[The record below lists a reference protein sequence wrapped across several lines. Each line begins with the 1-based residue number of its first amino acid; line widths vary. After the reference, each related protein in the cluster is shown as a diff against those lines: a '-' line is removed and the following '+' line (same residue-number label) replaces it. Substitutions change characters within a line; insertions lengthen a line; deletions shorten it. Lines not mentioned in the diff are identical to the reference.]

1 MQVVVTLMDMVRI
14 HRRVLTLLK
23 DLMEVAILLRVQ
35 VLILLDMAMKRILLM
50 VTM

>member
-1 MQVVVTLMDMVRI
+1 MGVTLMDMVRI
-14 HRRVLTLLK
+14 RRRALTLLK
-23 DLMEVAILLRVQ
+23 DLMEVAILLREQ